1 MYSGQFFASHWQA
14 TIAKSQR
21 SKALEPSDF
30 QEMQTLNS
38 WEALQV
44 LLKDPGSDG
53 LAAIKPALSHYN
65 TFMALF
71 ESKLGPTLDPA
82 FFWGVLGILV
92 QVCDVDTS
100 DSLPSSPS
108 HLFFSFNFEF
118 ICSVEFNDPKLNH

>member
-14 TIAKSQR
+14 TIEKFQR

-30 QEMQTLNS
+30 REMQTLHS
-38 WEALQV
+38 WEALQA
-44 LLKDPGSDG
+44 LLQDPGSDG

-92 QVCDVDTS
+92 QVRDVTTF
-100 DSLPSSPS
+100 DSLNSSPS
-108 HLFFSFNFEF
+108 PFLFSSLLNYLFS
-118 ICSVEFNDPKLNH
+118 LN